1 MVLTDP
7 FPSSLGLRPDARPAT
22 VVTVSN
28 THPNHSNWHEVSG
41 SPKVFDAPGEYEFSG
56 VSVRGVMTS
65 LTPGTAIDHRSVA
78 YTIEIDRVNIC
89 HLGDITVPLT
99 PKQVDELAPVDVLLL
114 PTGGSCT
121 LELDQI
127 LQAMQDLDPK
137 IVIPMHHKIEGV
149 NLSIQGVEV
158 FLRRMGLDDVEPQGR
173 LVVTSP
179 NLPADRRVVLL
190 SPSARQ
196 A

>member
-1 MVLTDP
+1 
-7 FPSSLGLRPDARPAT
+7 
-22 VVTVSN
+22 
-28 THPNHSNWHEVSG
+28 
-41 SPKVFDAPGEYEFSG
+41 
-56 VSVRGVMTS
+56 MTS
-65 LTPGTAIDHRSVA
+65 LAPGAAIEHRSVA
-78 YTIEIDRVNIC
+78 YTIEIDRVNVC

-121 LELDQI
+121 LELDQT

-158 FLRRMGLDDVEPQGR
+158 FLRQMGLDDVEPQGR